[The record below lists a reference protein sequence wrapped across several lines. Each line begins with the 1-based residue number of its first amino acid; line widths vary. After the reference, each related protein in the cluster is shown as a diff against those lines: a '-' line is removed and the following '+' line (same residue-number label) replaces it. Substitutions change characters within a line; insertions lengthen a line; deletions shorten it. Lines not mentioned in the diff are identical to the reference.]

1 MLNEK
6 EVRQEVSYEEAL
18 AECIQYY
25 VKRGYSEEHSRDY
38 VSRGEEKVFRLY
50 NIIQEE
56 KKNPQVLAT
65 VVHLIWNGG
74 GFLSG
79 ILAAGRWKIFG
90 QNRIFD

>member
-38 VSRGEEKVFRLY
+38 VSRGAEKVFWLY

-56 KKNPQVLAT
+56 KKNPQVVAT
-65 VVHLIWNGG
+65 VVHLI
-74 GFLSG
+74 
-79 ILAAGRWKIFG
+79 
-90 QNRIFD
+90 

>member
-6 EVRQEVSYEEAL
+6 EIQQEVSYEEAL

-38 VSRGEEKVFRLY
+38 VSRGEEKVFHLY

-56 KKNPQVLAT
+56 KKHPQVVAT
-65 VVHLIWNGG
+65 VVHLILNGG

-79 ILAAGRWKIFG
+79 ILAVAR
-90 QNRIFD
+90 